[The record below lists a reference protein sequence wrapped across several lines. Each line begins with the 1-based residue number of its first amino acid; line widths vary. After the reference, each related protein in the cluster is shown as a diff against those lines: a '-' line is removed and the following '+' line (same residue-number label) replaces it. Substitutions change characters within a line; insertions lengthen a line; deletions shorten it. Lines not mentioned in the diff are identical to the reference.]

1 MILYTLGYKDWS
13 FYDFIEKVEELGVV
27 VIDVR
32 FSPKW
37 YSPFWSKSNLDKSL
51 KNRYIHIPELGNK
64 NYSDLLKPIEI
75 VDIEVGSRQVIEY
88 LSLDFDCL
96 LLCACSDADKCH
108 RRVVSDFIQIKT
120 GCEIIDL

>member
-13 FYDFIEKVEELGVV
+13 FYDFLEKVEELGVT

-32 FSPKW
+32 FSPKG
-37 YSPFWSKSNLDKSL
+37 YNPFWSKSNLDKSL
-51 KNRYIHIPELGNK
+51 KSNYIHIQELGNK
-64 NYSDLLKPIEI
+64 NYNDLLKPIEV
-75 VDIEVGSRQVIEY
+75 VDIEVGSRQVIGY
-88 LSLDFDCL
+88 LDLDFDCL
-96 LLCACSDADKCH
+96 LLCACSDVDKCH